1 MRFIKLGVISFIV
14 LFFIFTAIG
23 LLLPSTVV
31 VSRAIDITAQQ
42 DTVFNKMKNIYEW
55 KIWIAGMNKP
65 EVKIISEKEADLFGT
80 KVIITAVKEY
90 AVFSN
95 WISKKNNTQE
105 SIMRVIHNNNSPQI
119 TVQWQFTE
127 KLKWYPWQRFSSL
140 MNESI
145 TGKQLENNLAALKKI
160 VEEK

>member
-42 DTVFNKMKNIYEW
+42 DTVFNKMKSIYEW
-55 KIWIAGMNKP
+55 KNWIAGMNKP

-80 KVIITAVKEY
+80 KVIITAVKDD
-90 AVFSN
+90 AVYSN
-95 WISKKNNTQE
+95 WISKKDNTQE

>member
-42 DTVFNKMKNIYEW
+42 DTVFNKMKSIYEW
-55 KIWIAGMNKP
+55 KNWIAGMNKP

-80 KVIITAVKEY
+80 KVIITAVKDDAIY
-90 AVFSN
+90 SN

>member
-1 MRFIKLGVISFIV
+1 
-14 LFFIFTAIG
+14 
-23 LLLPSTVV
+23 
-31 VSRAIDITAQQ
+31 
-42 DTVFNKMKNIYEW
+42 
-55 KIWIAGMNKP
+55 
-65 EVKIISEKEADLFGT
+65 
-80 KVIITAVKEY
+80 
-90 AVFSN
+90 
-95 WISKKNNTQE
+95 
-105 SIMRVIHNNNSPQI
+105 MRVIHNNNSPQI